1 MQKINID
8 KLPYRP
14 NVGIMVV
21 NKDGHIFVAKRIDH
35 YSEAWQM
42 PQGGIE
48 PDEDLQTAALREL
61 HEETGISDNK
71 VDLVAEIAE
80 WITYDLP
87 TNLIPQLW
95 NGKYRGQKQKWFLM
109 RFLGDD
115 SDIDIETQHPEFS
128 SWKWISPEK
137 LPQTIVPFKR
147 DVYVRVLNEFQ
158 RFIE

>member
-35 YSEAWQM
+35 YSDAWQM

-71 VDLVAEIAE
+71 VDLVAEIEE

-109 RFLGDD
+109 KFLGDD
-115 SDIDIETQHPEFS
+115 ADIDIETQHPEFS
-128 SWKWISPEK
+128 SWKWISPEE
-137 LPQTIVPFKR
+137 LPQTIVSFKR
-147 DVYVRVLNEFQ
+147 DVYVRVLDEFQ

>member
-1 MQKINID
+1 MKKINLD

-35 YSEAWQM
+35 YSDAWQM

-71 VDLVAEIAE
+71 VDLVAEIEE
-80 WITYDLP
+80 WIKYDLP

-109 RFLGDD
+109 KFLGDD
-115 SDIDIETQHPEFS
+115 ADIDIETQHPEFS
-128 SWKWISPEK
+128 SWKWIAPEE
-137 LPQTIVPFKR
+137 LPQTIVSFKR
-147 DVYVRVLNEFQ
+147 DVYVRVLDEFQ
-158 RFIE
+158 SFIE

>member
-1 MQKINID
+1 MKKINLD

-35 YSEAWQM
+35 YSDAWQM

-71 VDLVAEIAE
+71 VDLVAEIKE

>member
-1 MQKINID
+1 MQKVNID

-35 YSEAWQM
+35 YSDAWQM

-71 VDLVAEIAE
+71 VDLVAEIKE

-109 RFLGDD
+109 KFLGDD
-115 SDIDIETQHPEFS
+115 ADIDIETQHPEFS
-128 SWKWISPEK
+128 SWKWIAPEE
-137 LPQTIVPFKR
+137 LPQTIVSFKR
-147 DVYVRVLNEFQ
+147 DVYVRVLDEFQ
-158 RFIE
+158 SFIE

>member
-1 MQKINID
+1 MKKINID

-35 YSEAWQM
+35 YSDAWQM

-71 VDLVAEIAE
+71 VDLVAEIKE

-87 TNLIPQLW
+87 TNLILQLW

-109 RFLGDD
+109 KFLGDD
-115 SDIDIETQHPEFS
+115 ADIDIETQHPEFS
-128 SWKWISPEK
+128 SWKWIAPEE
-137 LPQTIVPFKR
+137 LPQTIVSFKR
-147 DVYVRVLNEFQ
+147 DVYVRVLDEFQ
-158 RFIE
+158 SFIK

>member
-1 MQKINID
+1 MKKINLD

-35 YSEAWQM
+35 YSDAWQM

-71 VDLVAEIAE
+71 VDQVAEIEE

-109 RFLGDD
+109 KFLGDD
-115 SDIDIETQHPEFS
+115 ADIDIETQHPEFS
-128 SWKWISPEK
+128 SWKWIAPEE
-137 LPQTIVPFKR
+137 LPQTIVSFKR
-147 DVYVRVLNEFQ
+147 DVYVRVLDEFQ

>member
-35 YSEAWQM
+35 YSDAWQM

-61 HEETGISDNK
+61 HEETGISDDK
-71 VDLVAEIAE
+71 VDLVAEIEE

-109 RFLGDD
+109 KFLGDD
-115 SDIDIETQHPEFS
+115 ADIDIETQHPEFS
-128 SWKWISPEK
+128 SWKWIAPEE
-137 LPQTIVPFKR
+137 LPQTIVSFKR
-147 DVYVRVLNEFQ
+147 DVYVRVLDEFQ

>member
-1 MQKINID
+1 MKKINID

-35 YSEAWQM
+35 YSDAWQM

-71 VDLVAEIAE
+71 VDLVAEIEE

-109 RFLGDD
+109 KFLGDD
-115 SDIDIETQHPEFS
+115 ADIDIETQHPEFS
-128 SWKWISPEK
+128 SWKWIAPEE
-137 LPQTIVPFKR
+137 LPQTIVSFKR
-147 DVYVRVLNEFQ
+147 DVYVRVLDEFQ

>member
-21 NKDGHIFVAKRIDH
+21 NKDSHIFVAKRIDH
-35 YSEAWQM
+35 YSDAWQM

-71 VDLVAEIAE
+71 VDLVAEIEE

-109 RFLGDD
+109 KFLGDD
-115 SDIDIETQHPEFS
+115 ADIDIETQHPEFS
-128 SWKWISPEK
+128 SWKWIAPEE
-137 LPQTIVPFKR
+137 LPQTIVSFKR
-147 DVYVRVLNEFQ
+147 DVYVRVLDEFQ
-158 RFIE
+158 SFIE

>member
-21 NKDGHIFVAKRIDH
+21 NKDSHIFVAKRIDH
-35 YSEAWQM
+35 YSDAWQM

-71 VDLVAEIAE
+71 VDLVAEIEE

-87 TNLIPQLW
+87 INLIPQLW

-109 RFLGDD
+109 KFLGDD
-115 SDIDIETQHPEFS
+115 ADIDIETQHPEFS
-128 SWKWISPEK
+128 SWKWIAPEE
-137 LPQTIVPFKR
+137 LPQTIVSFKR
-147 DVYVRVLNEFQ
+147 DVYVRVLDEFQ

>member
-1 MQKINID
+1 MKKINID

-35 YSEAWQM
+35 YSDAWQM

-71 VDLVAEIAE
+71 VDLVAEIEE

-109 RFLGDD
+109 KFLGDD
-115 SDIDIETQHPEFS
+115 ADIDIETQHPEFS
-128 SWKWISPEK
+128 SWKWIAPEE
-137 LPQTIVPFKR
+137 LPQTIVSFKR
-147 DVYVRVLNEFQ
+147 DVYIRVLDKFQ
-158 RFIE
+158 SFIE

>member
-1 MQKINID
+1 MQQINID

-21 NKDGHIFVAKRIDH
+21 NKDSHIFVAKRIDH
-35 YSEAWQM
+35 YSDAWQM

-48 PDEDLQTAALREL
+48 PDENLQTAALREL

-71 VDLVAEIAE
+71 VDLVAEIEE

-109 RFLGDD
+109 KFLGDD
-115 SDIDIETQHPEFS
+115 ADIDIETQHPEFS
-128 SWKWISPEK
+128 SWKWIAPEE
-137 LPQTIVPFKR
+137 LPQTIVSFKR
-147 DVYVRVLNEFQ
+147 DVYVRVLDEFQ

>member
-1 MQKINID
+1 MKKINLD

-35 YSEAWQM
+35 YSDAWQM

-61 HEETGISDNK
+61 NEETGISDNK

-80 WITYDLP
+80 WITYNLP

-109 RFLGDD
+109 KFLGDD
-115 SDIDIETQHPEFS
+115 ADIDIETQHPEFS
-128 SWKWISPEK
+128 SWKWIAPEE
-137 LPQTIVPFKR
+137 LPQTIVSFKR
-147 DVYVRVLNEFQ
+147 DVYVRVLDEFQ
-158 RFIE
+158 SFIE

>member
-1 MQKINID
+1 
-8 KLPYRP
+8 
-14 NVGIMVV
+14 MVV

-35 YSEAWQM
+35 YSDAWQM

-48 PDEDLQTAALREL
+48 PDEDLQTAAWREL

-71 VDLVAEIAE
+71 VDLVAEIKE

-109 RFLGDD
+109 KFLGDD
-115 SDIDIETQHPEFS
+115 ADIDIETQHPEFS
-128 SWKWISPEK
+128 SWKWIAPEE
-137 LPQTIVPFKR
+137 LPQTIVSFKR
-147 DVYVRVLNEFQ
+147 DVYVRVLDEFQ
-158 RFIE
+158 SFIE

>member
-35 YSEAWQM
+35 YSDAWQM

-71 VDLVAEIAE
+71 VDLVAEIEE

-109 RFLGDD
+109 KFLGDD
-115 SDIDIETQHPEFS
+115 ADIDIETQHPEFS
-128 SWKWISPEK
+128 SWKWIAPEE
-137 LPQTIVPFKR
+137 LPQTIVSFKR
-147 DVYVRVLNEFQ
+147 DVYVRVLDEFQ
-158 RFIE
+158 SFIE

>member
-1 MQKINID
+1 MKKINLD

-35 YSEAWQM
+35 YSDAWQM

-71 VDLVAEIAE
+71 VDQVAEIEE

-109 RFLGDD
+109 KFLGDD
-115 SDIDIETQHPEFS
+115 ADIDIETQHPEFS
-128 SWKWISPEK
+128 SWKWIAPEE
-137 LPQTIVPFKR
+137 LPQTIVSFKR
-147 DVYVRVLNEFQ
+147 DVYVRVLDEFQ
-158 RFIE
+158 SFIE

>member
-1 MQKINID
+1 MQQINID

-35 YSEAWQM
+35 YSDAWQM

-48 PDEDLQTAALREL
+48 PDENLQTAALREL

-71 VDLVAEIAE
+71 VDLVAEIEE

-109 RFLGDD
+109 KFLGDD
-115 SDIDIETQHPEFS
+115 ADIDIETQHPEFS
-128 SWKWISPEK
+128 SWKWIAPEE
-137 LPQTIVPFKR
+137 LPQTIVSFKR
-147 DVYVRVLNEFQ
+147 DVYVRVLDEFQ

>member
-35 YSEAWQM
+35 YSDAWQM

-71 VDLVAEIAE
+71 VDLVAEIKE

-109 RFLGDD
+109 KFLGDD
-115 SDIDIETQHPEFS
+115 ADIDIETQHPEFS
-128 SWKWISPEK
+128 SWKWIAPEE
-137 LPQTIVPFKR
+137 LPQTIVSFKR
-147 DVYVRVLNEFQ
+147 DVYVRVLDEFQ
-158 RFIE
+158 SFIK

>member
-35 YSEAWQM
+35 YSDAWQM

-71 VDLVAEIAE
+71 VDQVAEIEE

-109 RFLGDD
+109 KFLGDD
-115 SDIDIETQHPEFS
+115 ADIDIETQHPEFS
-128 SWKWISPEK
+128 SWKWIAPEE
-137 LPQTIVPFKR
+137 LPQTIVSFCLLYTSPSPR
-147 DVYVRVLNEFQ
+147 DP
-158 RFIE
+158 

>member
-1 MQKINID
+1 MQQINID

-21 NKDGHIFVAKRIDH
+21 NKDSHIFVAKRIDH
-35 YSEAWQM
+35 YSDAWQM

-48 PDEDLQTAALREL
+48 PDENLQTAALREL

-71 VDLVAEIAE
+71 VDLVAEIEE

-109 RFLGDD
+109 KFLGDD
-115 SDIDIETQHPEFS
+115 ADIDIETQHPEFS

>member
-1 MQKINID
+1 MKKINID

-35 YSEAWQM
+35 YSDAWQM

-71 VDLVAEIAE
+71 VDLVAEIKE

-109 RFLGDD
+109 KFLGDD
-115 SDIDIETQHPEFS
+115 ADIDIETQHPEFS
-128 SWKWISPEK
+128 SWKWIAPEE
-137 LPQTIVPFKR
+137 LPQTIVSFKR
-147 DVYVRVLNEFQ
+147 DVYVRVLDEFQ

>member
-1 MQKINID
+1 MKKINLD

-35 YSEAWQM
+35 YSDAWQM

-71 VDLVAEIAE
+71 VDLVAEIEE

-109 RFLGDD
+109 KFLGDD
-115 SDIDIETQHPEFS
+115 ADIDIETQHPEFS
-128 SWKWISPEK
+128 SWKWIAPEE
-137 LPQTIVPFKR
+137 LPQTIVSFKR
-147 DVYVRVLNEFQ
+147 DVYVRVLDEFQ
-158 RFIE
+158 SFIE

>member
-1 MQKINID
+1 MQQINID

-21 NKDGHIFVAKRIDH
+21 NNKGHIFVAKRIDH
-35 YSEAWQM
+35 YSDAWQM

>member
-1 MQKINID
+1 MKKINLD

-35 YSEAWQM
+35 YSDAWQM

-71 VDLVAEIAE
+71 VDLVAEIEE

-109 RFLGDD
+109 KFLGDD
-115 SDIDIETQHPEFS
+115 ADIDIETQHPEFS
-128 SWKWISPEK
+128 SWKWIAPEE
-137 LPQTIVPFKR
+137 LPQTIVSFKR
-147 DVYVRVLNEFQ
+147 DVYVRVLDEFQ
-158 RFIE
+158 SFIK

>member
-1 MQKINID
+1 MKKINLD

-35 YSEAWQM
+35 YSDAWQM

-48 PDEDLQTAALREL
+48 PDENLQTAALREL

-71 VDLVAEIAE
+71 VDLVAEIEE

-109 RFLGDD
+109 KFLGDD
-115 SDIDIETQHPEFS
+115 ADIDIETQHPEFS
-128 SWKWISPEK
+128 SWKWIAPEE
-137 LPQTIVPFKR
+137 LPQTIVSFKR
-147 DVYVRVLNEFQ
+147 DVYVRVLDEFQ
-158 RFIE
+158 SFIE

>member
-1 MQKINID
+1 MKKINLD

-35 YSEAWQM
+35 YSDAWQM

-71 VDLVAEIAE
+71 VDLVAEIKE

-109 RFLGDD
+109 KFLGDD
-115 SDIDIETQHPEFS
+115 ADIDIETQHPEFS
-128 SWKWISPEK
+128 SWKWIAPEE
-137 LPQTIVPFKR
+137 LPQTIVSFKR
-147 DVYVRVLNEFQ
+147 DVYVRVLDEFQ
-158 RFIE
+158 SFIE

>member
-35 YSEAWQM
+35 YSDAWQM

-71 VDLVAEIAE
+71 VDQVAEIEE

-109 RFLGDD
+109 KFLGDD
-115 SDIDIETQHPEFS
+115 ADIDIETQHPEFS
-128 SWKWISPEK
+128 SWKWIAPEE
-137 LPQTIVPFKR
+137 LPQTIVSFKR
-147 DVYVRVLNEFQ
+147 DVYVRVLDEFQ
-158 RFIE
+158 SFIE

>member
-21 NKDGHIFVAKRIDH
+21 NKNGHIFVAKRIDH
-35 YSEAWQM
+35 YSDAWQM

-71 VDLVAEIAE
+71 VDLVAEIEE

-109 RFLGDD
+109 KFLGDD
-115 SDIDIETQHPEFS
+115 ADIDIETQHPEFS
-128 SWKWISPEK
+128 SWKWIAPEE
-137 LPQTIVPFKR
+137 LPQTIVSFKR
-147 DVYVRVLNEFQ
+147 DVYVRVLDEFQ
-158 RFIE
+158 SFIK

>member
-1 MQKINID
+1 MQKINVD

-21 NKDGHIFVAKRIDH
+21 NKDSHIFVAKRIDH
-35 YSEAWQM
+35 YSDAWQM

-71 VDLVAEIAE
+71 VDLVAEIEE

-109 RFLGDD
+109 KFLGDD
-115 SDIDIETQHPEFS
+115 ADIDIETQHPEFS
-128 SWKWISPEK
+128 AWKWIAPEE
-137 LPQTIVPFKR
+137 LPQTIVSFKR
-147 DVYVRVLNEFQ
+147 DVYVRVLDEFQ

>member
-1 MQKINID
+1 MKKINID

-35 YSEAWQM
+35 YSDAWQM

-71 VDLVAEIAE
+71 VDLVAEIEE

-109 RFLGDD
+109 KFLGDD
-115 SDIDIETQHPEFS
+115 ADIDIETQHPEFS
-128 SWKWISPEK
+128 SWKWIAPEE
-137 LPQTIVPFKR
+137 LPQTIVSFKR
-147 DVYVRVLNEFQ
+147 DVYVRVLDEFQ
-158 RFIE
+158 SFIE

>member
-1 MQKINID
+1 MQKINLD

-35 YSEAWQM
+35 YSDAWQM

-71 VDLVAEIAE
+71 VDLVAEIEE

-109 RFLGDD
+109 KFLGDD
-115 SDIDIETQHPEFS
+115 ADIDIETQHPEFS
-128 SWKWISPEK
+128 SWKWIAPEE
-137 LPQTIVPFKR
+137 LPQTIVSFKR
-147 DVYVRVLNEFQ
+147 DVYVRVLDEFQ

>member
-1 MQKINID
+1 MKKINLD

-35 YSEAWQM
+35 YSDAWQM

-95 NGKYRGQKQKWFLM
+95 NGKCRGQKQKWFLM

-128 SWKWISPEK
+128 SWKWIAPEE
-137 LPQTIVPFKR
+137 LPQTIVSFKR
-147 DVYVRVLNEFQ
+147 DVYVRVLDEFQ
-158 RFIE
+158 SFIE

>member
-1 MQKINID
+1 MKKINID

-35 YSEAWQM
+35 YSDAWQM

-71 VDLVAEIAE
+71 VDLVAEIEE

-109 RFLGDD
+109 KFLGDD
-115 SDIDIETQHPEFS
+115 ADIDLSLIH
-128 SWKWISPEK
+128 I
-137 LPQTIVPFKR
+137 
-147 DVYVRVLNEFQ
+147 
-158 RFIE
+158 